1 MNTAGKRTAD
11 KRVDRPRVRW
21 REGRAAT
28 RLLAS
33 RALKTHRR
41 AWASLFVALAMVSAL
56 LGGVGLAIGSAA
68 LGHASVDRYAAAP
81 VVVTGNQSTRY
92 TTKPWGDPPTTATAP
107 LTERVG
113 VPIGAVELLRSLP
126 VVGSVV
132 ADDVFTVPGVRV
144 DSRTATSETVD
155 QSQVQN
161 QVQNQVQVQPVAG
174 RPWPAAALAPY
185 GLRDG
190 RAPQRPDEV
199 VAGFGLGLRTG
210 QEVTTATEGSYR
222 VVGVADGPPALY
234 FTQDR
239 AQELAGHPAS
249 VDAIGVLPASGVSAR
264 QLYTEVRHALDAAH
278 LQDMSAGRRAP
289 GDSSSLRVLT
299 GDGRGDAEYLA
310 TAPVQG
316 ELLGML
322 ATVSGLVLVIAL
334 LVLSSLVAQAL
345 QQRSGELALLRA
357 VGMTPR
363 QLRSSVGREVVRIGM
378 WAALLGAVA
387 AVPAFLGLW
396 QLLRAQG
403 ALPDGLELPTP
414 LWLFTVV
421 LVTAGLTV
429 GAARAVVPF
438 ACGRPTGRPAEPG
451 TARRITGLVLL
462 FCGVSAAGA
471 ATLQNSDT
479 AAAAAGTAAVT
490 MVAACA
496 LLGPWIARGA
506 LLVLGGPMRRLGGA
520 SGRLAAAACSSDTRR
535 LGAAIT
541 PIVLVIAFTAV
552 QFSAGATMIHAG
564 AAQAGQAMR
573 AEFSVSGAGIT
584 AQQALRVPGVAAATD
599 ILPGTVILPHTSAGS
614 PLLDRLPVLGVT
626 PQGLTG
632 TLDPGVTDGSLTDLG
647 QPGTVAV
654 GADRAKSLDVGV
666 GSTVTL
672 RFDDGE
678 QQRLRVVAVYDR
690 SLALGDFMLAQDEL
704 ARHMSAPTAQQVL
717 VATVPGTDPSGV
729 RLTLQRL
736 DHGAGA
742 QVQSPPAPI
751 QLAVEGAQLNST
763 MSTVLMAA
771 IAALTVIA
779 VFSTLALITVG
790 RCPELALLRRLGA
803 SRGQLRRMLRVEAAA
818 VTATGLVVGAAVAAF
833 PLLAFTLTVAHSLPY
848 LPPPEL
854 GLMVAVPV
862 LTGFAG
868 VLAPARRVLRRR
880 TT

>member
-1 MNTAGKRTAD
+1 MNTEGRHPER
-11 KRVDRPRVRW
+11 KRVHRPRVRW
-21 REGRAAT
+21 REGNAAT

-81 VVVTGNQSTRY
+81 VVVTGNQSTQY
-92 TTKPWGDPPTTATAP
+92 TTKPWGDPPTTATAA

-113 VPIGAVELLRSLP
+113 VPIGTVDLLRSLP
-126 VVGSVV
+126 EVGSVV
-132 ADDVFTVPGVRV
+132 ADDVFTVPGVRA
-144 DSRTATSETVD
+144 DGRTVTSGTVD
-155 QSQVQN
+155 RN
-161 QVQNQVQVQPVAG
+161 QVQDQPLVG
-174 RPWPAAALAPY
+174 RPWPAAELAPY
-185 GLRDG
+185 ELRDG
-190 RAPQRPDEV
+190 RAPEQPDEV
-199 VAGFGLGLRTG
+199 VAGTGLGLRTG
-210 QEVTTATEGSYR
+210 QEVTTATDGSYR

-239 AQELAGHPAS
+239 AQGIAGHPAS
-249 VDAIGVLPASGVSAR
+249 VDAIGVLPTSGVSAQ

-278 LQDMSAGRRAP
+278 MQDMSAGRRAP
-289 GDSSSLRVLT
+289 GDSSSLQVLT

-310 TAPVQG
+310 TTPVQG

-363 QLRSSVGREVVRIGM
+363 QLRSSVGREVVRIGV
-378 WAALLGAVA
+378 WAGLVGAAA

-396 QLLRAQG
+396 HLLRAEG

-414 LWLFTVV
+414 PWLFTVL

-429 GAARAVVPF
+429 GVARAVVPF

-471 ATLQNSDT
+471 ATLQSSDT

-506 LLVLGGPMRRLGGA
+506 LLVLGGPMRRAGGV
-520 SGRLAAAACSSDTRR
+520 SGGLAAAACSSDTRR

-541 PIVLVIAFTAV
+541 PIVLVIAFSAV
-552 QFSAGATMIHAG
+552 QFSAGATMVHAG
-564 AAQAGQAMR
+564 AAQAEQAMR
-573 AEFSVSGAGIT
+573 AELSVSGAGIT
-584 AQQALRVPGVAAATD
+584 AQQALMVPGAVAATD

-614 PLLDRLPVLGVT
+614 PLLDRLPVLGIT
-626 PQGLTG
+626 PGGLTG

-666 GSTVTL
+666 GSTVAL

-690 SLALGDFMLAQDEL
+690 SLALGDFMLAEDEL
-704 ARHMSAPTAQQVL
+704 ARHMSAPAIEQVL
-717 VATVPGTDPSGV
+717 VATDPGANTTDV
-729 RLTLQRL
+729 RHALQSL
-736 DHGAGA
+736 DGGAGA
-742 QVQSPPAPI
+742 QVQSPAAPI
-751 QLAVEGAQLNST
+751 HLTVEGAQLNGT

-818 VTATGLVVGAAVAAF
+818 VSATGLVVGAAVAAF

-848 LPPPEL
+848 LPPTEL